1 MKNSFFYNTAD
12 IKKMKELIR
21 TGEPLARIA
30 KREYSSFNVT
40 EKALLVK
47 LYKVSKN
54 TTKVRTWDG
63 PKRTKTMVEKTIEQP
78 VELKGI
84 NVPEGVSLDFTSK
97 RVVMHND
104 HVRIYF

>member
-1 MKNSFFYNTAD
+1 MKNKFFYNTAD
-12 IKKMKELIR
+12 IKKMKEFIR

-30 KREYSSFNVT
+30 EREHQNFN
-40 EKALLVK
+40 AGRNGFLMK
-47 LYKVSKN
+47 LYSLSKN
-54 TTKVRTWDG
+54 TRKVRKWEGAKT
-63 PKRTKTMVEKTIEQP
+63 TKTIVEKTIEQP
-78 VELKGI
+78 VEPKGI